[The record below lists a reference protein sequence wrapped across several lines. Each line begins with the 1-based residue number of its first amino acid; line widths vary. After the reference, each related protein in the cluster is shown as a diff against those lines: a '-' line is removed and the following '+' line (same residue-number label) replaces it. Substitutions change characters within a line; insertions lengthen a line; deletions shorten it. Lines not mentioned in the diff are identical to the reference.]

1 MNATINILAQA
12 AKSESGSGN
21 LFGNPIVMTVLM
33 FVVFWVIL
41 IRPQQK
47 QRKELAAKQAA
58 LKKGDKVVTIGGI
71 HASVNAVSE
80 KTVSLKVA
88 EGTFVKYD
96 KSAIATVTPSGSKS
110 DDDQSGEVSKG

>member
-1 MNATINILAQA
+1 M
-12 AKSESGSGN
+12 
-21 LFGNPIVMTVLM
+21 MVLM

-96 KSAIATVTPSGSKS
+96 KSAIATVTPSASKS